1 MRHNVEVTYSES
13 CSKNNAL
20 NCWNALKFVE
30 LQRSNEIYTSVNVEK
45 SEKIDKMAY
54 G

>member
-20 NCWNALKFVE
+20 NCWNTLKLTG
-30 LQRSNEIYTSVNVEK
+30 LQHSGNASVNAEK
-45 SEKIDKMAY
+45 SEKISKMIY